1 MHLQKCHFRA
11 FGGWSMGRFGRL
23 GLIPALAAL
32 AFMPGL
38 SAHAADIAVPGPNYY
53 PAYLP
58 PAIYDWTGV
67 YFGGHAGGGI
77 LTDSVS
83 QNGVSPGGFNLANSG
98 NLRPAGVIGGAQL
111 GANYEFAPWV
121 VGVETSWAD
130 SGISGS
136 TLIPCSACTPVD
148 VTVGIGGGGS
158 AIVSVPI
165 LQERFTSHA
174 LWFATA
180 TGRFGYAANDWLF
193 YGKAGGAWMHVS
205 YTEDLLS
212 AAVPPPAG
220 ISPGSTVLSQVISTN
235 RAGFTAGV
243 GVEYG
248 MTENLSGK
256 IEFDFYDFGT
266 QNYNFALTPVNVR
279 SDTYALIFGLNYRFN
294 WSSAV
299 PVPVAAPH

>member
-1 MHLQKCHFRA
+1 
-11 FGGWSMGRFGRL
+11 MGRFARIRL
-23 GLIPALAAL
+23 IQALAILAFMPALAAR
-32 AFMPGL
+32 
-38 SAHAADIAVPGPNYY
+38 AADIAVPAPTYY

-58 PAIYDWTGV
+58 PALYNWTGV
-67 YFGGHAGGGI
+67 YFGGNVGGGI

-83 QNGVSPGGFNLANSG
+83 QNGTAPFNLAGSG
-98 NLRPAGVIGGAQL
+98 NLRPAGVLGGAQL

-121 VGVETSWAD
+121 VGAEVSWTD

-136 TLIPCSACTPVD
+136 TLIPCSTSCLSATP
-148 VTVGIGGGGS
+148 
-158 AIVSVPI
+158 PI
-165 LQERFTSHA
+165 LQERATSHA

-205 YTEDLLS
+205 YTQDYLTAVGVTASSQTIS
-212 AAVPPPAG
+212 AD
-220 ISPGSTVLSQVISTN
+220 

-266 QNYNFALTPVNVR
+266 QNYNFVQTPVSVQSNM
-279 SDTYALIFGLNYRFN
+279 YALIVGLNYRFN
-294 WSSAV
+294 WTA
-299 PVPVAAPH
+299 AAPGPVLPPR

>member
-1 MHLQKCHFRA
+1 
-11 FGGWSMGRFGRL
+11 MGRLARVRL
-23 GLIPALAAL
+23 VQALVVL
-32 AFMPGL
+32 AFMPAL
-38 SAHAADIAVPGPNYY
+38 AAHAADIAVPGPNYY

-58 PAIYDWTGV
+58 PAIYDWTGI
-67 YFGGHAGGGI
+67 YFGGHVGGGI

-83 QNGVSPGGFNLANSG
+83 QTATSAVNLTGSG
-98 NLRPAGVIGGAQL
+98 NLRPAGVLGGAQL
-111 GANYEFAPWV
+111 GVNYEFSPWV
-121 VGVETSWAD
+121 VGAEASWTD

-136 TLIPCSACTPVD
+136 TLIPTTPVG
-148 VTVGIGGGGS
+148 T
-158 AIVSVPI
+158 PPLTI
-165 LQERFTSHA
+165 LQERATSQA

-205 YTEDLLS
+205 YTQDYLVT
-212 AAVPPPAG
+212 AGVTAGGTPVPPGATAG
-220 ISPGSTVLSQVISTN
+220 TQTISTN
-235 RAGFTAGV
+235 RTGFTAGV

-266 QNYNFALTPVNVR
+266 QNYNFVQTPVSIR
-279 SDTYALIFGLNYRFN
+279 SDMYALVFGLNYRFN

-299 PVPVAAPH
+299 PVAAPH